1 MRRPTLMLRTLTAF
15 GLVVGVGFAAGP
27 GTASA
32 SGPSV
37 TVIASHLNNPR
48 ALSADGGKLYLAEAG
63 RGGST
68 CLGGDTCVGLT
79 GSIDQVSTKGVT
91 RLVTGLISIS
101 SPGGV
106 GAVGIDSVSASGGV
120 VYGQFAANT
129 FGLPLGLLP
138 TFLLQAGQKDLGQFG
153 QAWNGSFVAKAGVG
167 DHDYIWSSAHTSL
180 NPQFPDSNPNGV
192 LVTGGQMF
200 VADAGANTLDQVMP
214 NGTVKVLTY
223 FNVPSG
229 SPTDAVPTCVTKGPD
244 GALYVGELLGGNFAP
259 GNARVWRVA
268 VNNGKATKSVWAR
281 GLTTVQGCGF
291 DSSGNFYATE
301 FEANGLDE
309 SPTANPA
316 GAVIKIAPNG
326 TRSTLGMGSL
336 FYPSGFATWNGTLYV
351 SNCSIAPATG
361 LAPTL
366 CATGGQVVAIH

>member
-1 MRRPTLMLRTLTAF
+1 MRRPTLLFRSLIAF

-32 SGPSV
+32 SGPTV
-37 TVIASHLNNPR
+37 TVVASHLNNPR
-48 ALSADGGKLYLAEAG
+48 ALSVDNGQLYLAEAG
-63 RGGST
+63 SGGST
-68 CLGGDTCVGLT
+68 YCVGGQCAGLT
-79 GSIDQVSTKGVT
+79 GSIDRVDTNGVT

-106 GAVGIDSVSASGGV
+106 AALGVSAVSASGGV
-120 VYGQFAANT
+120 VYGQFGANT
-129 FGLPLGLLP
+129 FGLPLGQFP
-138 TFLLQAGQKDLGQFG
+138 TFLLQAAQKDLGQFG
-153 QAWNGSFVAKAGVG
+153 QVRNGSFVAKAGVG

-229 SPTDAVPTCVTKGPD
+229 SPTDAVPTCVSKGPD

-259 GNARVWRVA
+259 GNARVWRVV

-291 DSSGNFYATE
+291 DTQGNFYATE
-301 FEANGLDE
+301 FEVNGLNE

-316 GAVIKIAPNG
+316 GAVVKIAPNG
-326 TRSTLGMGSL
+326 ARSR
-336 FYPSGFATWNGTLYV
+336 
-351 SNCSIAPATG
+351 C
-361 LAPTL
+361 
-366 CATGGQVVAIH
+366 